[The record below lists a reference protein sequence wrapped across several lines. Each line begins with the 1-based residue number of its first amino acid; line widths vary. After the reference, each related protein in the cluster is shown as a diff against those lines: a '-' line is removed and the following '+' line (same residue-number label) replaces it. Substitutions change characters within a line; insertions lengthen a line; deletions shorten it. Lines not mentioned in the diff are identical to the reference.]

1 MAARA
6 HAEYSSFLGADLKSG
21 GPGRYLAKRPFGVT
35 DYVSIMDKD
44 GIADA
49 NGLTPRR
56 TATREGR
63 GDARPTRELIL
74 EAATIEFATK
84 GIGGAR
90 VDEIAARSRANKRMI
105 YHYFGDKQGL
115 YLAVLERTYEEI
127 RVAETQLQLKELEP
141 RTALRKLIEFS
152 FDYYTNHPHFIRLL
166 DNENLH
172 KARNLK
178 RSTGIRQRNSP
189 LVSMIGDLLK
199 RGEAAGVFRSGIDPI
214 QLYISIAGLGYFYF
228 ANIHT
233 LSAIFGIDFATKE
246 ARAKRRQHVVD
257 TILNSLAP

>member
-1 MAARA
+1 MSKRRVSD
-6 HAEYSSFLGADLKSG
+6 ERQSG
-21 GPGRYLAKRPFGVT
+21 IR
-35 DYVSIMDKD
+35 IMDRD
-44 GIADA
+44 GMVDA
-49 NGLTPRR
+49 VAPAPRKG
-56 TATREGR
+56 TR
-63 GDARPTRELIL
+63 DARRDAKPTRELIL

-90 VDEIAARSRANKRMI
+90 VDEIAARSGANKRMI

-127 RVAETQLQLKELEP
+127 RVAETKLQLEELEP
-141 RTALRKLIEFS
+141 RAAMRKLIEFS
-152 FDYYTNHPHFIRLL
+152 FDYYTYHPHFIRLL

-178 RSTGIRQRNSP
+178 RSTGIRQRHSP
-189 LVSMIGDLLK
+189 LVSMIDGLLK
-199 RGEAAGVFRSGIDPI
+199 RGEASGVFRAGVDPI

-233 LSAIFGIDFATKE
+233 LSAIFGINFAATD
-246 ARAKRRQHVVD
+246 ARAKRRRHVVD
-257 TILNSLAP
+257 TILNSLEPRTAAANPPTEDE